1 MEFIFIEV
9 KDETNTTQRMGEY
22 KQKCSIIKL
31 LHLCQVSRERS
42 GKYMKREV

>member
-22 KQKCSIIKL
+22 KQKYSVIKL

-42 GKYMKREV
+42 EKYMKREV